1 MIVTTFTADLH
12 KRRQA
17 PIVADELG
25 SLFNKLPMLSALSE
39 RTLPERF
46 EHIRG
51 IRDLIDCRL
60 TPIGE
65 TSGYYTGEDA
75 PVTACPITG
84 EPLDGSK
91 PFVVVRTTGWILS
104 QKAVDQLG
112 VDALQAEYGPYSE
125 DDLIRIA
132 PDEDEA
138 VELQLKMQRRRA
150 DAKARRKEDK
160 RKKRQDVSDA
170 AVADQVAKKPRPES
184 TRVQPKRTAMPQ
196 PVSEAARIAKVAAQ
210 QAQDERAKSENLNSL
225 FRDSTASQPESASKL
240 FIATA
245 ANRYYLN

>member
-1 MIVTTFTADLH
+1 
-12 KRRQA
+12 
-17 PIVADELG
+17 
-25 SLFNKLPMLSALSE
+25 MLSALSE

-65 TSGYYTGEDA
+65 TSAYYTGEDA

-84 EPLDGSK
+84 ELLDGSK
-91 PFVVVRTTGWILS
+91 PFVVVSTTGWILS

-112 VDALQAEYGPYSE
+112 VDALKAEYGPFSE
-125 DDLIRIA
+125 DDLIQIA

-138 VELQLKMQRRRA
+138 AKLHLKMQRRRA

-160 RKKRQDVSDA
+160 RKKRQELSEGVK
-170 AVADQVAKKPRPES
+170 ADQVAKKSRPES
-184 TRVQPKRTAMPQ
+184 TREQPKRIAMSQ

-210 QAQDERAKSENLNSL
+210 QAQEERSKSENLNSM
-225 FRDSTASQPESASKL
+225 FRDSNEAQPVSASKL